1 MCDWTGG
8 KGRDMRNTG
17 VWEDS
22 GSPFNTVLACVLHK
36 DAKESLFPQGAAN
49 LVDEIICVHKNL

>member
-1 MCDWTGG
+1 MSDWTGG
-8 KGRDMRNTG
+8 KGKDMRNTG

-22 GSPFNTVLACVLHK
+22 GLPFNTVLACVLCK
-36 DAKESLFPQGAAN
+36 DAKEARFPQGAAN